1 MGNPKTETTFLTFKE
16 VAPQYIKKGYSV
28 IPEKPMK
35 KQPEIKGWT
44 EFAHRMPLP
53 TELDSWCDI
62 YAVSGLS
69 LMTGKVSGV
78 VALDIDET
86 RQEVLDILM
95 PLLPPSPVVKVG
107 AKGETRFFKFVGE
120 SSDMLKLGNQ
130 VVMEILSTGKK
141 THLPPSIHPN
151 GTEYKYVSENT
162 LLDIDRNSLP
172 ILPPALFSHVGSKL
186 RLAFPDL
193 AESSSNKFISGRNDA
208 LSSLCGKLIQ
218 ESTPLDEAL
227 KRLIAFDQENNDPP
241 LFSDPEEMRHTE
253 PFSNALLFYT
263 NHLNSVNTK
272 RYRDNKF
279 YEVPMTASAIN
290 AELKQKAKDVKE
302 GKSQRQELTKNSKT
316 SELLPAQTAEKIT
329 PSLPTPKGVMKN
341 IYDNILACSWVK
353 QPNLAFSAAL
363 SLMSTVVSRKVIFGG
378 MSPNLYVLNISP
390 SGSGKD
396 APQQK
401 LKEILIDMNADSL
414 MGSGDYVSDASLMDS
429 LPTSPVRLDIMDE
442 AGGILRTVNSGK
454 GEYNGKM
461 ADVLAELWSCG
472 NSYYMGRAL
481 AEGTKGSCY
490 RPNVN
495 LLASTTPTGFTEG
508 ISIQAIEKGLLGR
521 FLIFL
526 GDGDTEARR
535 LKDLPHLDVNSIQR
549 LQWWY
554 KFEAPE
560 STAVTIRGIK
570 QKVLTLE
577 ATEKAHSRLDEIFIE
592 FDNRRRVSDSDNPL
606 LPIIAR
612 MYQQLTKITIL
623 HACSR
628 SEFEIPV
635 IDVEDVDFAHAT
647 VLHYFANME
656 TIVEKY
662 VFGSNYEKNVV
673 NILNKIR
680 SFGEEGI
687 TRTNLYKKT
696 RSIGKRDRDNII
708 QELID
713 TEQVILDTKVVDGIS
728 KQVMRIA

>member
-1 MGNPKTETTFLTFKE
+1 MGNPKADHRLTFKD
-16 VAPQYIKKGYSV
+16 VAQEYLDRGYSI
-28 IPEKPMK
+28 IPEKYMK
-35 KQPEIKGWT
+35 KTPCIKGWT
-44 EFAHRMPLP
+44 DFAHRQP
-53 TELDSWCDI
+53 TQGELGSWKDI
-62 YAVSGLS
+62 YGDQGMSV
-69 LMTGKVSGV
+69 MTGKISGI

-120 SSDMLKLGNQ
+120 SSDILKLGGK
-130 VVMEILSTGKK
+130 VVMEILSTNKK
-141 THLPPSIHPN
+141 TTIPPSIHPN

-227 KRLIAFDQENNDPP
+227 KRLIAFDRENNDPP

-316 SELLPAQTAEKIT
+316 SELLPAQIAEKIT

-535 LKDLPHLDVNSIQR
+535 LKALPHLDVNSIQR

-577 ATEKAHSRLDEIFIE
+577 ATQKAHSRLDEIFIE

-687 TRTNLYKKT
+687 TRTDLYKKT

>member
-1 MGNPKTETTFLTFKE
+1 
-16 VAPQYIKKGYSV
+16 
-28 IPEKPMK
+28 
-35 KQPEIKGWT
+35 
-44 EFAHRMPLP
+44 
-53 TELDSWCDI
+53 
-62 YAVSGLS
+62 
-69 LMTGKVSGV
+69 
-78 VALDIDET
+78 
-86 RQEVLDILM
+86 
-95 PLLPPSPVVKVG
+95 
-107 AKGETRFFKFVGE
+107 
-120 SSDMLKLGNQ
+120 
-130 VVMEILSTGKK
+130 
-141 THLPPSIHPN
+141 
-151 GTEYKYVSENT
+151 
-162 LLDIDRNSLP
+162 
-172 ILPPALFSHVGSKL
+172 
-186 RLAFPDL
+186 
-193 AESSSNKFISGRNDA
+193 
-208 LSSLCGKLIQ
+208 
-218 ESTPLDEAL
+218 
-227 KRLIAFDQENNDPP
+227 
-241 LFSDPEEMRHTE
+241 
-253 PFSNALLFYT
+253 
-263 NHLNSVNTK
+263 
-272 RYRDNKF
+272 
-279 YEVPMTASAIN
+279 
-290 AELKQKAKDVKE
+290 
-302 GKSQRQELTKNSKT
+302 
-316 SELLPAQTAEKIT
+316 
-329 PSLPTPKGVMKN
+329 
-341 IYDNILACSWVK
+341 
-353 QPNLAFSAAL
+353 
-363 SLMSTVVSRKVIFGG
+363 
-378 MSPNLYVLNISP
+378 
-390 SGSGKD
+390 
-396 APQQK
+396 
-401 LKEILIDMNADSL
+401 
-414 MGSGDYVSDASLMDS
+414 
-429 LPTSPVRLDIMDE
+429 
-442 AGGILRTVNSGK
+442 
-454 GEYNGKM
+454 
-461 ADVLAELWSCG
+461 
-472 NSYYMGRAL
+472 MGRAL

-535 LKDLPHLDVNSIQR
+535 LKALPHLDVNSIQR

-577 ATEKAHSRLDEIFIE
+577 ATQKAHSRLDEIFIE

-687 TRTNLYKKT
+687 TRTDLYKKT